1 MNYLFRNP
9 GRALAGLLTV
19 IVAAAAVVGSGAD
32 FSSHSANPANTFA
45 SGTLLQSNSRSGV
58 AIVTGSNLKPGD
70 VRSGEVTITNTGSLA
85 GTFKLSETNASNP
98 FGVGNMTLKV
108 DDVTGQKT
116 TNVYSGDV
124 GKVAAEGIVLG
135 SYAAGEAHTYRFTA
149 TFNKEAPNSDQ
160 GKVARADYEW
170 DAVPT
175 P

>member
-1 MNYLFRNP
+1 MHYLSRNP
-9 GRALAGLLTV
+9 KRAIAALLTAL
-19 IVAAAAVVGSGAD
+19 VAAVAAVGSGAD

-45 SGTLLQSNSRSGV
+45 SGTLLQSNSKSGV

-70 VRSGEVTITNTGSLA
+70 ARSGEVTITNTGSLA
-85 GTFKLSETNASNP
+85 GTFKLSESNASNA
-98 FGVGNMTLKV
+98 FGSGNMTLKI

-116 TNVYSGDV
+116 TNVYSGDI
-124 GKVAAEGIVLG
+124 GKVQAEGINLG
-135 SYAAGEAHTYRFTA
+135 SYAAGEARTYRFTA

-160 GKVARADYEW
+160 GKVAKADYEW

>member
-1 MNYLFRNP
+1 MHYLSRNP
-9 GRALAGLLTV
+9 KRALAALLTALV
-19 IVAAAAVVGSGAD
+19 AVVAAVGSGAD

-45 SGTLLQSNSRSGV
+45 SGSLLQSNSKSGV

-85 GTFKLSETNASNP
+85 GTFKLAESQASNG
-98 FGVGNMTLKV
+98 FGAGDMTLKI

-116 TNVYSGDV
+116 VSVYSGDV
-124 GKVAAEGIVLG
+124 GKVPAEGIVLG

-149 TFNKEAPNSDQ
+149 TFSKEAPNSDQ
-160 GKVARADYEW
+160 GKVAKADYEW

>member
-1 MNYLFRNP
+1 MHYLSRNP
-9 GRALAGLLTV
+9 KRALAGVLTALV
-19 IVAAAAVVGSGAD
+19 AVVAAVGSGAD
-32 FSSHSANPANTFA
+32 FSSHSANPANTFS
-45 SGTLLQSNSRSGV
+45 SGSLLQSNSRSGV

-85 GTFKLSETNASNP
+85 GTFKLSETNASNA
-98 FGVGNMTLKV
+98 FGAGNMTLKI
-108 DDVTGQKT
+108 DDVTGSKVVS
-116 TNVYSGDV
+116 VYSGDV
-124 GKVAAEGIVLG
+124 GKVAAEGIALG

-160 GKVARADYEW
+160 GKVAKADYEW

>member
-1 MNYLFRNP
+1 MHYLSRNP
-9 GRALAGLLTV
+9 RRVLVGLFTV
-19 IVAAAAVVGSGAD
+19 IVAAAAAVGSGAD

-45 SGTLLQSNSRSGV
+45 SGSLLQSNSKSGV

-85 GTFKLSETNASNP
+85 GTFKLSESNASNG
-98 FGVGNMTLKV
+98 FGAGNMSLKI
-108 DDVTGQKT
+108 DDVTGSKVV
-116 TNVYSGDV
+116 NVYGGDI
-124 GKVAAEGIVLG
+124 GKVPGEGIVLG
-135 SYAAGEAHTYRFTA
+135 SYAAGEARTYRFTA

-160 GKVARADYEW
+160 GKVAKADYEW

>member
-1 MNYLFRNP
+1 MHYLSRNP
-9 GRALAGLLTV
+9 KRALAALLTALV
-19 IVAAAAVVGSGAD
+19 AVVAAVGSGAD

-45 SGTLLQSNSRSGV
+45 SGSLLQSNSKSGV

-85 GTFKLSETNASNP
+85 GTFKLAESQASNG
-98 FGVGNMTLKV
+98 FGAGDMTLKI
-108 DDVTGQKT
+108 DDVSGQKT
-116 TNVYSGDV
+116 VGVYSGDV
-124 GKVAAEGIVLG
+124 GKVPAEGIVLG

-149 TFNKEAPNSDQ
+149 TFSKEAPNSDQ
-160 GKVARADYEW
+160 GKVAKADYEW

>member
-1 MNYLFRNP
+1 MHYLSRNP
-9 GRALAGLLTV
+9 KRAIVALLTAL
-19 IVAAAAVVGSGAD
+19 VAAAAAVGSGAD

-45 SGTLLQSNSRSGV
+45 SGTLLQSNSKSGV

-85 GTFKLSETNASNP
+85 GAFKLLESSASNS
-98 FGVGNMTLKV
+98 FGAGNMTLKI
-108 DDVTGQKT
+108 DDVTGSKV
-116 TNVYSGDV
+116 TNVYSGDI
-124 GKVAAEGIVLG
+124 GKVPAEGIGLG
-135 SYAAGEAHTYRFTA
+135 SYTAGEARTYRFTA

-160 GKVARADYEW
+160 GKVAKADYEW